1 MPKCRFCKKEIKNTK
16 ECYIVAGERR
26 NTYFCNIECYH
37 NQLAKDKYKPSKTTI
52 TGDIN
57 PRREL
62 TDYILALYVNQGID
76 KYDIPWQMMMSQLKN
91 IIDNHKEQ
99 KYTYQSILYVLKY
112 MNMIGV
118 NLFDE
123 RSNGSVLSLVEY
135 YYNEARQYCIDT
147 NRLKRVFEKVEL
159 NEEPI
164 IITKNVGKSKLQSK
178 KMDFD

>member
-1 MPKCRFCKKEIKNTK
+1 MEKNRFLEFFGRNLGFIIGLIIGV
-16 ECYIVAGERR
+16 IVVICEF
-26 NTYFCNIECYH
+26 TYFFVN
-37 NQLAKDKYKPSKTTI
+37 LAVMIGFGFLGMYVQRNKSKVKET
-52 TGDIN
+52 
-57 PRREL
+57 
-62 TDYILALYVNQGID
+62 
-76 KYDIPWQMMMSQLKN
+76 LKN
-91 IIDNHKEQ
+91 IIDNHKDQ

-112 MNMIGV
+112 MNMIGI

-147 NRLKRVFEKVEL
+147 NRLKKVFEKVEL